1 MIIKNLD
8 LLNNLNLFLACIVHA
23 FPVNSSI
30 KEILRTTQG
39 SLSLIILL
47 LPIFQGLKSAI
58 HSRKEVKNLAILYS
72 ASRQGPTNSN
82 VVSRIS
88 SFSLV

>member
-39 SLSLIILL
+39 SLLLISL
-47 LPIFQGLKSAI
+47 LPIFQGLKGAI
-58 HSRKEVKNLAILYS
+58 HSRNEVKNLAILYS

>member
-1 MIIKNLD
+1 MIIKNLH

-39 SLSLIILL
+39 SLSLISL

-58 HSRKEVKNLAILYS
+58 HSIKEVKNLAILYS

>member
-1 MIIKNLD
+1 MIIKNLH

-39 SLSLIILL
+39 SLSLISL

-72 ASRQGPTNSN
+72 ASRQGPTYSN

>member
-1 MIIKNLD
+1 MIIKNLH

-39 SLSLIILL
+39 SLSLISL
-47 LPIFQGLKSAI
+47 LPIFQRLKSAI